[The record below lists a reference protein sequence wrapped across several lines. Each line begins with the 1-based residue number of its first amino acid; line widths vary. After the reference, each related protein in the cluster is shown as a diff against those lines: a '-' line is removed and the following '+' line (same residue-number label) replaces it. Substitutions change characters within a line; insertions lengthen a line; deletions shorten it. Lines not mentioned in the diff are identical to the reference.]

1 MRIARAEIIL
11 KGLEEAKSRGMDSVV
26 LVKEGTHPSRKE
38 RFELDGTVDELIEV
52 FEAFADRSF
61 T

>member
-26 LVKEGTHPSRKE
+26 LVKEGTDPSRKE